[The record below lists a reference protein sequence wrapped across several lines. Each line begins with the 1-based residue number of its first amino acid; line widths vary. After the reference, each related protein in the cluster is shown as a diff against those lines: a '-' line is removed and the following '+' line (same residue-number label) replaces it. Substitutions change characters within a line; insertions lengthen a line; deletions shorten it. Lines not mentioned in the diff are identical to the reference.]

1 MSPASSDS
9 NNEETSL
16 PNRALFA
23 ILAVE
28 GAQTYKAQ
36 SLGQPE
42 DFKMKEDKQTVFTR
56 LQLLY

>member
-1 MSPASSDS
+1 VSPASSDS
-9 NNEETSL
+9 DNEETSS

-36 SLGQPE
+36 S
-42 DFKMKEDKQTVFTR
+42 
-56 LQLLY
+56 